1 VAGFIGRLPFAGL
14 CIGGVS
20 SSRFTTA
27 LNRSGHALLI
37 ADEGKNYD
45 WMLRKMRRVNY
56 IPSRYGAWYSGDFTK
71 NIPIDRII
79 EDISYR
85 DSARSLFIQAA
96 DFCAYALLRSERPIP
111 SKTKRGLDQSLFIL
125 EPIMV
130 KAANSRDPRRLGI
143 VRA

>member
-1 VAGFIGRLPFAGL
+1 MRNCFTESPAPARDERLFDFL
-14 CIGGVS
+14 
-20 SSRFTTA
+20 
-27 LNRSGHALLI
+27 LNRIVTNMRKSGSHALLI

-71 NIPIDRII
+71 KIPIDRII

-111 SKTKRGLDQSLFIL
+111 
-125 EPIMV
+125 
-130 KAANSRDPRRLGI
+130 
-143 VRA
+143 

>member
-1 VAGFIGRLPFAGL
+1 MRNCFTESPAPARDERLFDFL
-14 CIGGVS
+14 
-20 SSRFTTA
+20 
-27 LNRSGHALLI
+27 LNRINTNMRKSGSHALLI

-96 DFCAYALLRSERPIP
+96 DFSLMRSFVLNVP
-111 SKTKRGLDQSLFIL
+111 SRQ
-125 EPIMV
+125 
-130 KAANSRDPRRLGI
+130 RRSG
-143 VRA
+143 V